1 MVWDLLAMLK
11 LMLDDLCDLLQHSAC
26 VRYSLEVDFNV
37 RCCGRFVLFDKIEG
51 AQMEQRNQ
59 DAEREVREWMV

>member
-26 VRYSLEVDFNV
+26 VRYSLA
-37 RCCGRFVLFDKIEG
+37 RSRLKCSLRAVLFFLTRSRAHRWNNAIKTRSEK
-51 AQMEQRNQ
+51 
-59 DAEREVREWMV
+59 